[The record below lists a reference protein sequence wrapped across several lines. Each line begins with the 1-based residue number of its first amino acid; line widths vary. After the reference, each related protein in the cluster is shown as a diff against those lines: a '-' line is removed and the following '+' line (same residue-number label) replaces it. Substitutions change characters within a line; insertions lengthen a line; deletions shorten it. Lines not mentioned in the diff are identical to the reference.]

1 MATILLDID
10 DRSNVSKIIEA
21 LRLFKGVKRVSVE
34 ENRNY
39 PKLDKSIEEL
49 NTGKTVRC
57 NNMADLIEKL
67 NA

>member
-1 MATILLDID
+1 MATIILDID
-10 DRSNVSKIIEA
+10 DRSNISKIIEA
-21 LRLFKGVKRVSVE
+21 LRLFKGVKRVFVDE
-34 ENRNY
+34 KHNY

-67 NA
+67 NS